1 MMLLLQAAADVAN
14 AVAVT
19 DPGIKTT
26 VDALADQAG
35 LVAVSVWMI
44 EFMKRSKLFPG
55 INANSSEVTK
65 WVSTGTALVSA
76 LAVQVH
82 IEGSAAL
89 GWTGTFAIPA
99 AHVLWTSFI
108 RFCGAKLG
116 QDVLYNTVY
125 NKPVEVIPVRREP
138 MDESGKP
145 VEPKG

>member
-1 MMLLLQAAADVAN
+1 MMLLLQAADISN
-14 AVAVT
+14 ALPVT

-55 INANSSEVTK
+55 INANSAQVTK
-65 WVSTGTALVSA
+65 WVSTGTALASA

-125 NKPVEVIPVRREP
+125 NKPVEVVPVKREP
-138 MDESGKP
+138 MDPTGKP
-145 VEPKG
+145 IEARD